1 MEKQKM
7 KSISGGVLGIVGG
20 GVMIAGM
27 FILVSA
33 VMTIAEALDSGNY
46 VLDSDVAS
54 IYYRSIAAI
63 FTYLAGGALG
73 LVGGIIAVKKDSF
86 LGGIFI
92 FAAAAMSLVTGIL
105 AIAPLA
111 FIMAGMFLIGGLLCL
126 FLKKPIVDKT
136 YYPPYQAGGYPPQ
149 DGYPPQGGYPPQASQ
164 PQRFDPQTGRPI
176 YGAPSQPFD
185 PYAPPARNEAGEPFP
200 EAEEKTDP
208 DGTKDDPGSEN
219 K

>member
-7 KSISGGVLGIVGG
+7 KSVSGGVLGIVGG

-54 IYYRSIAAI
+54 LYYRSIAAI

-73 LVGGIIAVKKDSF
+73 LVGGILAIKKSNF
-86 LGGIFI
+86 VGGIII
-92 FAAAAMSLVTGIL
+92 FAAAVMSLVTGIL

-111 FIMAGMFLIGGLLCL
+111 YIMAGMFLIGGLLCL

-136 YYPPYQAGGYPPQ
+136 YYPPYQAGGGYPPQ
-149 DGYPPQGGYPPQASQ
+149 GNYPPQGGYPYQGGYPPQ
-164 PQRFDPQTGRPI
+164 QRFDPQTGRPI

-185 PYAPPARNEAGEPFP
+185 PRTDGEPFP
-200 EAEEKTDP
+200 EAEKHDP
-208 DGTKDDPGSEN
+208 DGTDNDPNGDGN
-219 K
+219 GK

>member
-7 KSISGGVLGIVGG
+7 KSVSGGVLGIVGG

-54 IYYRSIAAI
+54 LYYRSIAAI

-73 LVGGIIAVKKDSF
+73 LVGGILAIKKSNF
-86 LGGIFI
+86 VGGIII
-92 FAAAAMSLVTGIL
+92 FAAAVMSLVTGIL

-111 FIMAGMFLIGGLLCL
+111 YIMAGMFIIGGLLCL
-126 FLKKPIVDKT
+126 FVKKPIIEKT
-136 YYPPYQAGGYPPQ
+136 YYPPYQSGGGYPPQ
-149 DGYPPQGGYPPQASQ
+149 QGGYPPQ
-164 PQRFDPQTGRPI
+164 QRFDPQTGRPI

-185 PYAPPARNEAGEPFP
+185 PYAPPARNEEGEPFP
-200 EAEEKTDP
+200 EAEAKTDP